1 MNRKREINIKFIK
14 KVKIKKVII
23 NILYVFFVL
32 GIILNILF
40 LLNTIIKKQDYFDL
54 MGISLLSMKSD
65 SMNEEIPKNSLI
77 IARKYNSNEIGE
89 KNDNIAYV
97 VNKKIR
103 INKIVTVKS
112 NNGKIEYTTKSNNNY
127 LVDVEKIAKNQIIGK
142 VICVIPEFGIVLNIL
157 QSKITTLVIIIILVI
172 KLLYNKKIY
181 RRRIK
186 KNKTL
191 RKTSQIYKK
200 IKQNDKYIMK

>member
-127 LVDVEKIAKNQIIGK
+127 LVDVEKIVKNQIIGK

-200 IKQNDKYIMK
+200 IK

>member
-200 IKQNDKYIMK
+200 IK

>member
-1 MNRKREINIKFIK
+1 
-14 KVKIKKVII
+14 
-23 NILYVFFVL
+23 
-32 GIILNILF
+32 
-40 LLNTIIKKQDYFDL
+40 
-54 MGISLLSMKSD
+54 MKSD

-77 IARKYNSNEIGE
+77 IARKYNSNEIG
-89 KNDNIAYV
+89 KKDDNIAYV

-200 IKQNDKYIMK
+200 IK